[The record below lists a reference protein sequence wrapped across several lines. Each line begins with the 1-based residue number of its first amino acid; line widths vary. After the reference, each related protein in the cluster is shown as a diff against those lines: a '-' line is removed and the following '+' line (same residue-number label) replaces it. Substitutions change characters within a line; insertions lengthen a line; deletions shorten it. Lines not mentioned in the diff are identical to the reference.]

1 LQQAVIAQYMND
13 QRPKR
18 KTMIIEETTICNMWE
33 IAALGVLFKHFQG
46 QLSSAGIPS
55 CG

>member
-1 LQQAVIAQYMND
+1 MND

-18 KTMIIEETTICNMWE
+18 ETKTIDEATISNMWE
-33 IAALGVLFKHFQG
+33 IAALGVLFHHYKISRR
-46 QLSSAGIPS
+46 LSSAGTRS